1 MECTQA
7 EAFEQYIRDLRVV
20 RSISRPSFPEGKAP
34 AAVLEEI
41 QTNALRCNALMR
53 QNEALL
59 AQFVYDRDPASL
71 TETDIQGL
79 SAFAGRLFN
88 YANSEDMGVAFKVHQ
103 LLLAAARSRE
113 DVPMIVRELYYT
125 GITLHYMNVRD
136 EGTGIN
142 LLGDAIQ
149 VYFTEAAEYMSRYEQ
164 LDRNTRQ
171 YLIRCVG
178 NTRLGMSCGTH
189 EESRRYLERFRR
201 AMEVIQSAH
210 YHALDP
216 EFPWESYI
224 YSMHMDRMTL
234 LTHLRQEEDPEVAR
248 QVLESA
254 EYIWTHKKKHKGP
267 DARLQNWRVPYFYA
281 AARYHAGVGSL
292 EDVVKIL
299 LESAGSVAQDD
310 YSAEAINR
318 KLVLAAYL
326 SVYAERL
333 DDAGAQRYRAAVEQ
347 VRRSAYQHLEQMPA
361 SQYPRVV
368 SSAAWE
374 LSKISSS
381 SDETANRRM
390 LGSIL
395 AGHKPTYVHSLMVA
409 ELTRALLRRQ
419 IETRPETL
427 VGLLGCRSAAEV
439 QARREELCQTAYECG
454 LYHDLGKC
462 AVLMYI
468 DNNARR
474 LLDEEFFCIQ
484 SHPRTGAA
492 ILNRMGCGRTLA
504 PAALYHHCYYNGKG
518 GYPNDVPSCPPEIKG
533 IVDALSVA
541 DSLDAATDNIGRCYN
556 LAKPFRTLL
565 EELRAQSGTR
575 YAPNVVALFEDERFC
590 QQLAE
595 NTDAERKRVY
605 LQVYHAG
612 SEEKETTLS
621 IIASQCHLPK
631 KGAGI
636 RQRDKE
642 GHSFC
647 LSQDEAFPVHPAGAV
662 QPGYLATSNSS
673 SARRTCSAVGGT
685 ASGRG

>member
-34 AAVLEEI
+34 AAVLEKI
-41 QTNALRCNALMR
+41 QTNALRCNTLMR

-88 YANSEDMGVAFKVHQ
+88 YANSEDIGVAFKVHQ

-149 VYFTEAAEYMSRYEQ
+149 VYFTEAAEYMSQYEQ

-178 NTRLGMSCGTH
+178 NTRLGMSRGTH
-189 EESRRYLERFRR
+189 AESCRYLERFRR
-201 AMEVIQSAH
+201 AMDIIQSAH

-254 EYIWTHKKKHKGP
+254 
-267 DARLQNWRVPYFYA
+267 
-281 AARYHAGVGSL
+281 
-292 EDVVKIL
+292 
-299 LESAGSVAQDD
+299 GSVAQDD
-310 YSAEAINR
+310 YSAEAISR

-333 DDAGAQRYRAAVEQ
+333 DEAGAQRYRATVEQ
-347 VRRSAYQHLEQMPA
+347 VRRSADQYLEQMPA

-368 SSAAWE
+368 NSAAWE
-374 LSKISSS
+374 LSKISTS

-409 ELTRALLRRQ
+409 ELTRALLHRQ

-484 SHPRTGAA
+484 SHPRTGAD

-504 PAALYHHCYYNGKG
+504 LAALYHHCYYNGKG

-575 YAPNVVALFEDERFC
+575 YALNVVALFEDERFC

-612 SEEKETTLS
+612 SEEK
-621 IIASQCHLPK
+621 
-631 KGAGI
+631 
-636 RQRDKE
+636 
-642 GHSFC
+642 
-647 LSQDEAFPVHPAGAV
+647 
-662 QPGYLATSNSS
+662 
-673 SARRTCSAVGGT
+673 
-685 ASGRG
+685 

>member
-34 AAVLEEI
+34 AAVLDEI

-71 TETDIQGL
+71 TEEDIQGL

-178 NTRLGMSCGTH
+178 NTRLGMSRGTH
-189 EESRRYLERFRR
+189 AESCRYLERFRR

-234 LTHLRQEEDPEVAR
+234 LTYLRQEEDPEVAR
-248 QVLESA
+248 QV
-254 EYIWTHKKKHKGP
+254 
-267 DARLQNWRVPYFYA
+267 
-281 AARYHAGVGSL
+281 
-292 EDVVKIL
+292 

-333 DDAGAQRYRAAVEQ
+333 DEAGAQRYRATVEQ
-347 VRRSAYQHLEQMPA
+347 VRRSADQYLEQMPA

-368 SSAAWE
+368 NSAAWE
-374 LSKISSS
+374 LSKISTS

-409 ELTRALLRRQ
+409 ELTRALLHRQ

-484 SHPRTGAA
+484 SHPRTGAD

-504 PAALYHHCYYNGKG
+504 LAALYHHCYYNGKG

-595 NTDAERKRVY
+595 NTDAKRKRVY

-612 SEEKETTLS
+612 SEEK
-621 IIASQCHLPK
+621 
-631 KGAGI
+631 
-636 RQRDKE
+636 
-642 GHSFC
+642 
-647 LSQDEAFPVHPAGAV
+647 
-662 QPGYLATSNSS
+662 
-673 SARRTCSAVGGT
+673 
-685 ASGRG
+685 

>member
-71 TETDIQGL
+71 TEEDIQGL

-88 YANSEDMGVAFKVHQ
+88 YANSEDIGVAFKVHQ
-103 LLLAAARSRE
+103 LLLAAARSRK

-149 VYFTEAAEYMSRYEQ
+149 VYFTEAAEYMSQYEQ

-178 NTRLGMSCGTH
+178 NTRLGMSRGTH
-189 EESRRYLERFRR
+189 AESCRYLERFRC

-254 EYIWTHKKKHKGP
+254 
-267 DARLQNWRVPYFYA
+267 
-281 AARYHAGVGSL
+281 
-292 EDVVKIL
+292 
-299 LESAGSVAQDD
+299 GSVAQDD

-333 DDAGAQRYRAAVEQ
+333 DEAGAQRYRATVEQ
-347 VRRSAYQHLEQMPA
+347 VRRSADQYLEQMPA

-368 SSAAWE
+368 NSAAWE
-374 LSKISSS
+374 LSKISTS

-484 SHPRTGAA
+484 SHPRTGAD

-504 PAALYHHCYYNGKG
+504 LAALYHHCYYNGKG

-612 SEEKETTLS
+612 SEEK
-621 IIASQCHLPK
+621 
-631 KGAGI
+631 
-636 RQRDKE
+636 
-642 GHSFC
+642 
-647 LSQDEAFPVHPAGAV
+647 
-662 QPGYLATSNSS
+662 
-673 SARRTCSAVGGT
+673 
-685 ASGRG
+685 

>member
-7 EAFEQYIRDLRVV
+7 EAFEQYIRDLRAV

-34 AAVLEEI
+34 AAVLDEI

-71 TETDIQGL
+71 TEEDIQGL

-149 VYFTEAAEYMSRYEQ
+149 VYFMEAAEYMSRYEQ

-178 NTRLGMSCGTH
+178 NTRLGMSRGTH
-189 EESRRYLERFRR
+189 AESCRYLERFRR
-201 AMEVIQSAH
+201 AMDIIQSAH

-254 EYIWTHKKKHKGP
+254 
-267 DARLQNWRVPYFYA
+267 
-281 AARYHAGVGSL
+281 
-292 EDVVKIL
+292 
-299 LESAGSVAQDD
+299 GSVAQDD

-333 DDAGAQRYRAAVEQ
+333 DEAGAQRYRATVEQ
-347 VRRSAYQHLEQMPA
+347 VRRSADQYLEQMPA

-368 SSAAWE
+368 NSAAWE
-374 LSKISSS
+374 LSKINTS

-409 ELTRALLRRQ
+409 ELTRALLQRQ

-484 SHPRTGAA
+484 SHPRTGAD

-504 PAALYHHCYYNGKG
+504 LAALYHHCYYNGKG

-612 SEEKETTLS
+612 SEEK
-621 IIASQCHLPK
+621 
-631 KGAGI
+631 
-636 RQRDKE
+636 
-642 GHSFC
+642 
-647 LSQDEAFPVHPAGAV
+647 
-662 QPGYLATSNSS
+662 
-673 SARRTCSAVGGT
+673 
-685 ASGRG
+685 

>member
-7 EAFEQYIRDLRVV
+7 EAFEQYIRNLRVV

-59 AQFVYDRDPASL
+59 AQFVYDCDPASL
-71 TETDIQGL
+71 TEEDIQGL

-125 GITLHYMNVRD
+125 GIALHYMNVRD

-178 NTRLGMSCGTH
+178 NTRLGMSRGTH
-189 EESRRYLERFRR
+189 AESCRYLERFSR

-254 EYIWTHKKKHKGP
+254 EYIWTHQKKYDGQE
-267 DARLQNWRVPYFYA
+267 ARLQNWRVPYFYA

-333 DDAGAQRYRAAVEQ
+333 DEAGAQRYRATVEQ
-347 VRRSAYQHLEQMPA
+347 VRRSADQYLEQMPA

-368 SSAAWE
+368 NSAAWE
-374 LSKISSS
+374 LSKISTS

-409 ELTRALLRRQ
+409 ELTRALLHRQ

-427 VGLLGCRSAAEV
+427 VG
-439 QARREELCQTAYECG
+439 
-454 LYHDLGKC
+454 
-462 AVLMYI
+462 
-468 DNNARR
+468 

-484 SHPRTGAA
+484 SHPRTGAD

-504 PAALYHHCYYNGKG
+504 LAALYHHCYYNGKG

-612 SEEKETTLS
+612 SEEK
-621 IIASQCHLPK
+621 
-631 KGAGI
+631 
-636 RQRDKE
+636 
-642 GHSFC
+642 
-647 LSQDEAFPVHPAGAV
+647 
-662 QPGYLATSNSS
+662 
-673 SARRTCSAVGGT
+673 
-685 ASGRG
+685 

>member
-1 MECTQA
+1 MERTQA

-41 QTNALRCNALMR
+41 QSNALRCNTLMR

-71 TETDIQGL
+71 TEEDIQGL

-149 VYFTEAAEYMSRYEQ
+149 VYFTEAAEYMSQYEQ

-178 NTRLGMSCGTH
+178 NTRLGMSRGTH
-189 EESRRYLERFRR
+189 AESCRYLERFRR
-201 AMEVIQSAH
+201 AMDIIQSAH

-254 EYIWTHKKKHKGP
+254 
-267 DARLQNWRVPYFYA
+267 
-281 AARYHAGVGSL
+281 
-292 EDVVKIL
+292 
-299 LESAGSVAQDD
+299 GSVAQDD

-333 DDAGAQRYRAAVEQ
+333 DEAGAQRYRATVEQ
-347 VRRSAYQHLEQMPA
+347 VRRSAYQYLEQMPA

-368 SSAAWE
+368 NSAAWE
-374 LSKISSS
+374 LSKINTS

-409 ELTRALLRRQ
+409 ELTRALLHRQ

-439 QARREELCQTAYECG
+439 QTRREELCQTAYECG

-504 PAALYHHCYYNGKG
+504 LAALYHHCYYNGKG

-612 SEEKETTLS
+612 SEEK
-621 IIASQCHLPK
+621 
-631 KGAGI
+631 
-636 RQRDKE
+636 
-642 GHSFC
+642 
-647 LSQDEAFPVHPAGAV
+647 
-662 QPGYLATSNSS
+662 
-673 SARRTCSAVGGT
+673 
-685 ASGRG
+685 

>member
-20 RSISRPSFPEGKAP
+20 RSISRPSFLEGRAP

-41 QTNALRCNALMR
+41 QTNALRCNTLMR

-71 TETDIQGL
+71 TEEDIQGL

-149 VYFTEAAEYMSRYEQ
+149 VYFTEAAEYMSQYEQ

-178 NTRLGMSCGTH
+178 NTRLGMSRGTH
-189 EESRRYLERFRR
+189 AESCRYLERFRR
-201 AMEVIQSAH
+201 AMDIIQSAH

-254 EYIWTHKKKHKGP
+254 
-267 DARLQNWRVPYFYA
+267 
-281 AARYHAGVGSL
+281 
-292 EDVVKIL
+292 
-299 LESAGSVAQDD
+299 GSVAQDD

-333 DDAGAQRYRAAVEQ
+333 DEAGAQRYRATVEQ
-347 VRRSAYQHLEQMPA
+347 VRHSADQYLEQMPA

-368 SSAAWE
+368 NSAAWE
-374 LSKISSS
+374 LSKISTSS
-381 SDETANRRM
+381 
-390 LGSIL
+390 G
-395 AGHKPTYVHSLMVA
+395 G
-409 ELTRALLRRQ
+409 RAD
-419 IETRPETL
+419 P
-427 VGLLGCRSAAEV
+427 C
-439 QARREELCQTAYECG
+439 
-454 LYHDLGKC
+454 
-462 AVLMYI
+462 
-468 DNNARR
+468 
-474 LLDEEFFCIQ
+474 
-484 SHPRTGAA
+484 
-492 ILNRMGCGRTLA
+492 
-504 PAALYHHCYYNGKG
+504 PAA
-518 GYPNDVPSCPPEIKG
+518 S
-533 IVDALSVA
+533 A
-541 DSLDAATDNIGRCYN
+541 D
-556 LAKPFRTLL
+556 
-565 EELRAQSGTR
+565 
-575 YAPNVVALFEDERFC
+575 
-590 QQLAE
+590 
-595 NTDAERKRVY
+595 
-605 LQVYHAG
+605 
-612 SEEKETTLS
+612 
-621 IIASQCHLPK
+621 
-631 KGAGI
+631 
-636 RQRDKE
+636 RDK
-642 GHSFC
+642 
-647 LSQDEAFPVHPAGAV
+647 
-662 QPGYLATSNSS
+662 
-673 SARRTCSAVGGT
+673 ARNTGGT
-685 ASGRG
+685 AGLQERGRGAGPAGRALPDGL

>member
-20 RSISRPSFPEGKAP
+20 RSISRPSFLEGRAP

-41 QTNALRCNALMR
+41 QTNALRCNTLMR

-71 TETDIQGL
+71 TEEDIQGL

-88 YANSEDMGVAFKVHQ
+88 YANSEDIGVAFKVHQ

-149 VYFTEAAEYMSRYEQ
+149 VYFTEAAEYMSQYEQ

-178 NTRLGMSCGTH
+178 NTRLGMSRGTH
-189 EESRRYLERFRR
+189 AESCRYLERFRR
-201 AMEVIQSAH
+201 AMDIIQSAH

-254 EYIWTHKKKHKGP
+254 
-267 DARLQNWRVPYFYA
+267 
-281 AARYHAGVGSL
+281 
-292 EDVVKIL
+292 
-299 LESAGSVAQDD
+299 GSVAQDD
-310 YSAEAINR
+310 YSAEAISR

-333 DDAGAQRYRAAVEQ
+333 DEAGAQRYRATVEQ
-347 VRRSAYQHLEQMPA
+347 VRRSAYQYLEQMPA

-368 SSAAWE
+368 NSAAWE
-374 LSKISSS
+374 LSKINTS

-409 ELTRALLRRQ
+409 ELTRALLHRQ

-439 QARREELCQTAYECG
+439 QTRREELCQTAYECG

-518 GYPNDVPSCPPEIKG
+518 GYPNDVPSCPEEIKG

-612 SEEKETTLS
+612 SEEK
-621 IIASQCHLPK
+621 
-631 KGAGI
+631 
-636 RQRDKE
+636 
-642 GHSFC
+642 
-647 LSQDEAFPVHPAGAV
+647 
-662 QPGYLATSNSS
+662 
-673 SARRTCSAVGGT
+673 
-685 ASGRG
+685 

>member
-34 AAVLEEI
+34 AAVLEKI
-41 QTNALRCNALMR
+41 QTNALRCNTLMR

-88 YANSEDMGVAFKVHQ
+88 YANSEDIGVAFKVHQ
-103 LLLAAARSRE
+103 LLLAAARSRK

-136 EGTGIN
+136 EATGIN

-178 NTRLGMSCGTH
+178 NTRLGMSRGTH
-189 EESRRYLERFRR
+189 AESCRYLERFRL
-201 AMEVIQSAH
+201 AMDIIQSAH

-254 EYIWTHKKKHKGP
+254 
-267 DARLQNWRVPYFYA
+267 
-281 AARYHAGVGSL
+281 
-292 EDVVKIL
+292 
-299 LESAGSVAQDD
+299 GSVAQDD

-333 DDAGAQRYRAAVEQ
+333 DEAGAQRYRATVEQ
-347 VRRSAYQHLEQMPA
+347 VRRSAYQYLEQMPA

-368 SSAAWE
+368 NSAAWE
-374 LSKISSS
+374 LSKISTS

-409 ELTRALLRRQ
+409 ELTRALLQRQ

-484 SHPRTGAA
+484 SHPRTGAD

-504 PAALYHHCYYNGKG
+504 LAALYHHCYYNGKG

-565 EELRAQSGTR
+565 GELRAQSGTR

-612 SEEKETTLS
+612 REEK
-621 IIASQCHLPK
+621 
-631 KGAGI
+631 
-636 RQRDKE
+636 
-642 GHSFC
+642 
-647 LSQDEAFPVHPAGAV
+647 
-662 QPGYLATSNSS
+662 
-673 SARRTCSAVGGT
+673 
-685 ASGRG
+685 

>member
-34 AAVLEEI
+34 AAVLEKI
-41 QTNALRCNALMR
+41 QTNALRCNTLMR

-88 YANSEDMGVAFKVHQ
+88 YANSEDIGVAFKVHQ

-178 NTRLGMSCGTH
+178 NTRLGMSRGTH
-189 EESRRYLERFRR
+189 AESCRYLERFRR
-201 AMEVIQSAH
+201 AMDIIQSAH

-254 EYIWTHKKKHKGP
+254 
-267 DARLQNWRVPYFYA
+267 
-281 AARYHAGVGSL
+281 
-292 EDVVKIL
+292 
-299 LESAGSVAQDD
+299 GSVAQDD

-333 DDAGAQRYRAAVEQ
+333 DEAGAQRYRATVEQ
-347 VRRSAYQHLEQMPA
+347 VCRSADQYLEQMPA

-368 SSAAWE
+368 NSAAWE
-374 LSKISSS
+374 LSKISTS

-409 ELTRALLRRQ
+409 ELTRALLQRQ
-419 IETRPETL
+419 IETKPETL

-484 SHPRTGAA
+484 SHPRTGAD

-504 PAALYHHCYYNGKG
+504 LAALYHHCYYNGKG
-518 GYPNDVPSCPPEIKG
+518 GYPNDVPSCPPEIKE

-565 EELRAQSGTR
+565 KELRAQSGTR

-612 SEEKETTLS
+612 SEEK
-621 IIASQCHLPK
+621 
-631 KGAGI
+631 
-636 RQRDKE
+636 
-642 GHSFC
+642 
-647 LSQDEAFPVHPAGAV
+647 
-662 QPGYLATSNSS
+662 
-673 SARRTCSAVGGT
+673 
-685 ASGRG
+685 

>member
-1 MECTQA
+1 MERTQA

-41 QTNALRCNALMR
+41 QTNALRCNTLMR

-71 TETDIQGL
+71 TEEDIQGL

-178 NTRLGMSCGTH
+178 NTRLGMSRGTH
-189 EESRRYLERFRR
+189 AESCRYLERFRR
-201 AMEVIQSAH
+201 AMDIIQSAH

-254 EYIWTHKKKHKGP
+254 
-267 DARLQNWRVPYFYA
+267 
-281 AARYHAGVGSL
+281 
-292 EDVVKIL
+292 
-299 LESAGSVAQDD
+299 GSVAQDD

-333 DDAGAQRYRAAVEQ
+333 DEAGAQRYRATVEQ
-347 VRRSAYQHLEQMPA
+347 VRRSADQYLEQMPA

-368 SSAAWE
+368 NSAAWE
-374 LSKISSS
+374 LSKINTS

-409 ELTRALLRRQ
+409 ELTRALLQRQ

-484 SHPRTGAA
+484 SHPRTGAD

-504 PAALYHHCYYNGKG
+504 LAALYHHCYYNGKG

-612 SEEKETTLS
+612 SEEK
-621 IIASQCHLPK
+621 
-631 KGAGI
+631 
-636 RQRDKE
+636 
-642 GHSFC
+642 
-647 LSQDEAFPVHPAGAV
+647 
-662 QPGYLATSNSS
+662 
-673 SARRTCSAVGGT
+673 
-685 ASGRG
+685 

>member
-7 EAFEQYIRDLRVV
+7 EAFEQYIRNLRVV
-20 RSISRPSFPEGKAP
+20 RSISQPSFLEGKAP
-34 AAVLEEI
+34 SAVLEEI
-41 QTNALRCNALMR
+41 QTNALRCNALLR
-53 QNEALL
+53 RNEALL
-59 AQFVYDRDPASL
+59 AQFVYDRDPAAL
-71 TETDIQGL
+71 TEADIQGL
-79 SAFAGRLFN
+79 SVFAGRLFD

-113 DVPMIVRELYYT
+113 DVPMIVRELYHT
-125 GITLHYMNVRD
+125 GIILHYMNIRD
-136 EGTGIN
+136 EGTSTSR
-142 LLGDAIQ
+142 LGEA
-149 VYFTEAAEYMSRYEQ
+149 VHAYFREAAGYMSRYEQ
-164 LDRNTRQ
+164 LDKNTRQ

-178 NTRLGMSCGTH
+178 NTRLGMSRGTH
-189 EESRRYLERFRR
+189 EESCRYLERFRR
-201 AMEVIQSAH
+201 AMDIIQSAH

-234 LTHLRQEEDPEVAR
+234 LTHLRREEDPEVAQ

-254 EYIWTHKKKHKGP
+254 EYIWEHKKKHKGP

-292 EDVVKIL
+292 EDVVRLL
-299 LESAGSVAQDD
+299 LELAESVAQDD

-318 KLVLAAYL
+318 KLVLTAYL
-326 SVYAERL
+326 SGYAERL
-333 DDAGAQRYRAAVEQ
+333 DAAVAQRYSAALERVY
-347 VRRSAYQHLEQMPA
+347 RSEYQYLEQMPV
-361 SQYPRVV
+361 SQYPRMVNP
-368 SSAAWE
+368 AAWG
-374 LSKISSS
+374 LSKISIST
-381 SDETANRRM
+381 DETMNRRM

-409 ELTRALLRRQ
+409 ELTRALLQRQ

-439 QARREELCQTAYECG
+439 QTRREELCQTAYECG

-462 AVLMYI
+462 AVLLYI

-484 SHPRTGAA
+484 SHPRIGAA

-504 PAALYHHCYYNGKG
+504 LAALYHHCYYNGKG
-518 GYPNDVPSCPPEIKG
+518 GYPNDASPCPAEIKG

-541 DSLDAATDNIGRCYN
+541 DSLDAATDDIGRCYN

-612 SEEKETTLS
+612 REEK
-621 IIASQCHLPK
+621 
-631 KGAGI
+631 
-636 RQRDKE
+636 
-642 GHSFC
+642 
-647 LSQDEAFPVHPAGAV
+647 
-662 QPGYLATSNSS
+662 
-673 SARRTCSAVGGT
+673 
-685 ASGRG
+685 

>member
-34 AAVLEEI
+34 AAVLGEI

-71 TETDIQGL
+71 TEEDIQGL

-88 YANSEDMGVAFKVHQ
+88 YANSEDIGVAFKVHQ

-178 NTRLGMSCGTH
+178 NTRLGMSRGTH
-189 EESRRYLERFRR
+189 AESCRYLERFRR
-201 AMEVIQSAH
+201 AMDIIQSAH

-234 LTHLRQEEDPEVAR
+234 LTHLRQEEDPEVAQ
-248 QVLESA
+248 QV
-254 EYIWTHKKKHKGP
+254 
-267 DARLQNWRVPYFYA
+267 
-281 AARYHAGVGSL
+281 
-292 EDVVKIL
+292 

-333 DDAGAQRYRAAVEQ
+333 DEAGAQRYRATVEQ
-347 VRRSAYQHLEQMPA
+347 VRRSADQYLEQMPA

-368 SSAAWE
+368 NSAAWE
-374 LSKISSS
+374 LSKINTS

-395 AGHKPTYVHSLMVA
+395 AGHKPTYVHSLIVA

-484 SHPRTGAA
+484 SHPRTGAD

-504 PAALYHHCYYNGKG
+504 LAALYHHCYYNGKG

-612 SEEKETTLS
+612 SEEK
-621 IIASQCHLPK
+621 
-631 KGAGI
+631 
-636 RQRDKE
+636 
-642 GHSFC
+642 
-647 LSQDEAFPVHPAGAV
+647 
-662 QPGYLATSNSS
+662 
-673 SARRTCSAVGGT
+673 
-685 ASGRG
+685 

>member
-7 EAFEQYIRDLRVV
+7 EAFEQYIRNLRVV

-34 AAVLEEI
+34 AAVLDEI
-41 QTNALRCNALMR
+41 QTNALRCNALLR

-59 AQFVYDRDPASL
+59 AQFVYDRDPAAL
-71 TETDIQGL
+71 TDGDIREL
-79 SAFAGRLFN
+79 SAFAGGLFN

-149 VYFTEAAEYMSRYEQ
+149 VYFTEAAESMSRYEQ

-178 NTRLGMSCGTH
+178 NTRLGMSRGTH

-201 AMEVIQSAH
+201 AMDIIQSAH

-254 EYIWTHKKKHKGP
+254 
-267 DARLQNWRVPYFYA
+267 
-281 AARYHAGVGSL
+281 
-292 EDVVKIL
+292 
-299 LESAGSVAQDD
+299 GSVAQDD

-318 KLVLAAYL
+318 KLVLVAYL

-333 DDAGAQRYRAAVEQ
+333 DEAGAQKYRATVEQ
-347 VRRSAYQHLEQMPA
+347 VRRSAYQYLEQMPA

-409 ELTRALLRRQ
+409 ELTRALLHRQ

-439 QARREELCQTAYECG
+439 QARREEFCQTAYECG

-556 LAKPFRTLL
+556 LAKPFHALL

-612 SEEKETTLS
+612 SEEK
-621 IIASQCHLPK
+621 
-631 KGAGI
+631 
-636 RQRDKE
+636 
-642 GHSFC
+642 
-647 LSQDEAFPVHPAGAV
+647 
-662 QPGYLATSNSS
+662 
-673 SARRTCSAVGGT
+673 
-685 ASGRG
+685 

>member
-41 QTNALRCNALMR
+41 QTNALRCNTLMR

-88 YANSEDMGVAFKVHQ
+88 YANSEDIGVAFKVHQ
-103 LLLAAARSRE
+103 LLLAAARSRK

-136 EGTGIN
+136 EATGIN

-178 NTRLGMSCGTH
+178 NTRLGMSRGTH
-189 EESRRYLERFRR
+189 AESCRYLERFRL
-201 AMEVIQSAH
+201 AMDIIQSAH

-254 EYIWTHKKKHKGP
+254 
-267 DARLQNWRVPYFYA
+267 
-281 AARYHAGVGSL
+281 
-292 EDVVKIL
+292 
-299 LESAGSVAQDD
+299 GSVAQDD

-333 DDAGAQRYRAAVEQ
+333 DEAGAQRYRATVEQ
-347 VRRSAYQHLEQMPA
+347 VRRSADQYLEQMPA

-368 SSAAWE
+368 NSAAWE
-374 LSKISSS
+374 LSKISTS

-409 ELTRALLRRQ
+409 ELTRALLHRQ

-474 LLDEEFFCIQ
+474 LLDEELFCIQ
-484 SHPRTGAA
+484 SHPRTGAD

-504 PAALYHHCYYNGKG
+504 LAALYHHCYYNGKG

-565 EELRAQSGTR
+565 EELRAQSDTR

-612 SEEKETTLS
+612 SEEK
-621 IIASQCHLPK
+621 
-631 KGAGI
+631 
-636 RQRDKE
+636 
-642 GHSFC
+642 
-647 LSQDEAFPVHPAGAV
+647 
-662 QPGYLATSNSS
+662 
-673 SARRTCSAVGGT
+673 
-685 ASGRG
+685 

>member
-41 QTNALRCNALMR
+41 QTNALRCNTLMR

-59 AQFVYDRDPASL
+59 AQFVYDRDPAAL
-71 TETDIQGL
+71 TEEDIQGL

-113 DVPMIVRELYYT
+113 DVSMIVRELYYT

-171 YLIRCVG
+171 YLIRCAG
-178 NTRLGMSCGTH
+178 NTRLGMSRGTH
-189 EESRRYLERFRR
+189 AESCRYLERFRR

-254 EYIWTHKKKHKGP
+254 
-267 DARLQNWRVPYFYA
+267 
-281 AARYHAGVGSL
+281 
-292 EDVVKIL
+292 
-299 LESAGSVAQDD
+299 GSVAQDD

-333 DDAGAQRYRAAVEQ
+333 DEAGAQRYRATVEQ
-347 VRRSAYQHLEQMPA
+347 VRRSADQYLERMPA

-368 SSAAWE
+368 NSAAWE
-374 LSKISSS
+374 LSKISTS

-409 ELTRALLRRQ
+409 ELTRALLHRQ

-484 SHPRTGAA
+484 SHPRTGAD

-504 PAALYHHCYYNGKG
+504 LAALYHHCYYNGKG

-612 SEEKETTLS
+612 REEK
-621 IIASQCHLPK
+621 
-631 KGAGI
+631 
-636 RQRDKE
+636 
-642 GHSFC
+642 
-647 LSQDEAFPVHPAGAV
+647 
-662 QPGYLATSNSS
+662 
-673 SARRTCSAVGGT
+673 
-685 ASGRG
+685 

>member
-20 RSISRPSFPEGKAP
+20 RSISRPSFPEGRAP

-41 QTNALRCNALMR
+41 QTNALRCNTLMR

-71 TETDIQGL
+71 TEEDIQGL

-88 YANSEDMGVAFKVHQ
+88 YANSEDIGVAFKVHQ

-178 NTRLGMSCGTH
+178 NTRLGMSRGTH
-189 EESRRYLERFRR
+189 AESCRYLERFRR

-254 EYIWTHKKKHKGP
+254 
-267 DARLQNWRVPYFYA
+267 
-281 AARYHAGVGSL
+281 
-292 EDVVKIL
+292 
-299 LESAGSVAQDD
+299 GSVAQDD

-333 DDAGAQRYRAAVEQ
+333 DEAGAQRYRATVEQ
-347 VRRSAYQHLEQMPA
+347 VRRSADQYLEQMPA

-368 SSAAWE
+368 NSAAWE
-374 LSKISSS
+374 LSKINTS

-409 ELTRALLRRQ
+409 ELTRALLQRQ

-484 SHPRTGAA
+484 SHPRTGAD

-504 PAALYHHCYYNGKG
+504 LAALYHHCYYNGKG

-612 SEEKETTLS
+612 GEEK
-621 IIASQCHLPK
+621 
-631 KGAGI
+631 
-636 RQRDKE
+636 
-642 GHSFC
+642 
-647 LSQDEAFPVHPAGAV
+647 
-662 QPGYLATSNSS
+662 
-673 SARRTCSAVGGT
+673 
-685 ASGRG
+685 

>member
-1 MECTQA
+1 MERTQA

-41 QTNALRCNALMR
+41 QSNALRCNTLMR

-71 TETDIQGL
+71 TEEDIQGL

-149 VYFTEAAEYMSRYEQ
+149 VYFTEAAESMSRYEQ

-178 NTRLGMSCGTH
+178 NTRLGMSRGTH
-189 EESRRYLERFRR
+189 AESCRYLERFRR
-201 AMEVIQSAH
+201 AMDIIQSAH

-254 EYIWTHKKKHKGP
+254 
-267 DARLQNWRVPYFYA
+267 
-281 AARYHAGVGSL
+281 
-292 EDVVKIL
+292 
-299 LESAGSVAQDD
+299 GSVAQDD

-333 DDAGAQRYRAAVEQ
+333 DEAGAQRYRATVEQ
-347 VRRSAYQHLEQMPA
+347 VRRSAYQYLEQMPA

-368 SSAAWE
+368 NSAAWE
-374 LSKISSS
+374 LSKINTS

-409 ELTRALLRRQ
+409 ELTRALLHRQ

-439 QARREELCQTAYECG
+439 QTRREELCQTAYECG

-504 PAALYHHCYYNGKG
+504 LAALYHHCYYNGKG
-518 GYPNDVPSCPPEIKG
+518 GYPNDVPSCPEEIKG

-612 SEEKETTLS
+612 SEEK
-621 IIASQCHLPK
+621 
-631 KGAGI
+631 
-636 RQRDKE
+636 
-642 GHSFC
+642 
-647 LSQDEAFPVHPAGAV
+647 
-662 QPGYLATSNSS
+662 
-673 SARRTCSAVGGT
+673 
-685 ASGRG
+685 

>member
-41 QTNALRCNALMR
+41 QTNALRCNTLMR

-71 TETDIQGL
+71 TEEDIQGL

-113 DVPMIVRELYYT
+113 EVPMIVRELYYT

-178 NTRLGMSCGTH
+178 NTRLGMSRGTH
-189 EESRRYLERFRR
+189 AESCRYLERFRR
-201 AMEVIQSAH
+201 AMDIIQSAH

-254 EYIWTHKKKHKGP
+254 
-267 DARLQNWRVPYFYA
+267 
-281 AARYHAGVGSL
+281 
-292 EDVVKIL
+292 
-299 LESAGSVAQDD
+299 GSVAQDD

-333 DDAGAQRYRAAVEQ
+333 DEAGAQRYRATVEQ
-347 VRRSAYQHLEQMPA
+347 VRRSADQYLEQMPA

-368 SSAAWE
+368 NSAAWE
-374 LSKISSS
+374 LSKINTS

-409 ELTRALLRRQ
+409 ELTRALLHRQ

-484 SHPRTGAA
+484 SHPRTGAD

-504 PAALYHHCYYNGKG
+504 LAALYHHCYYNGKG

-612 SEEKETTLS
+612 SEEK
-621 IIASQCHLPK
+621 
-631 KGAGI
+631 
-636 RQRDKE
+636 
-642 GHSFC
+642 
-647 LSQDEAFPVHPAGAV
+647 
-662 QPGYLATSNSS
+662 
-673 SARRTCSAVGGT
+673 
-685 ASGRG
+685 

>member
-41 QTNALRCNALMR
+41 QTNALRCNTLMR

-59 AQFVYDRDPASL
+59 AQFVYDRDPAAL
-71 TETDIQGL
+71 TDGDIQGL

-178 NTRLGMSCGTH
+178 NTRLGMSRGTH
-189 EESRRYLERFRR
+189 AESCRYLERFRR
-201 AMEVIQSAH
+201 AMDIIQSAH

-254 EYIWTHKKKHKGP
+254 
-267 DARLQNWRVPYFYA
+267 
-281 AARYHAGVGSL
+281 
-292 EDVVKIL
+292 
-299 LESAGSVAQDD
+299 GSVAQDD

-333 DDAGAQRYRAAVEQ
+333 DEAGAQRYRATVEQ
-347 VRRSAYQHLEQMPA
+347 VRRSADQYLEQMPA

-368 SSAAWE
+368 NSAAWE
-374 LSKISSS
+374 LSKINTS

-409 ELTRALLRRQ
+409 ELTRALLHRQ

-484 SHPRTGAA
+484 SHPRTGAD

-504 PAALYHHCYYNGKG
+504 LAALYHHCYYNGKG
-518 GYPNDVPSCPPEIKG
+518 GYPNDAPSCPPEIKG

-612 SEEKETTLS
+612 REEK
-621 IIASQCHLPK
+621 
-631 KGAGI
+631 
-636 RQRDKE
+636 
-642 GHSFC
+642 
-647 LSQDEAFPVHPAGAV
+647 
-662 QPGYLATSNSS
+662 
-673 SARRTCSAVGGT
+673 
-685 ASGRG
+685 

>member
-41 QTNALRCNALMR
+41 QSNALRCNTLMR

-71 TETDIQGL
+71 TEEDIQGL

-164 LDRNTRQ
+164 LDKNTRQ

-178 NTRLGMSCGTH
+178 NTRLGMSRGTH
-189 EESRRYLERFRR
+189 AESCRYLERFRR

-234 LTHLRQEEDPEVAR
+234 LPHLRQEEDPEVAR

-333 DDAGAQRYRAAVEQ
+333 DEAGAQRYRATVEQ
-347 VRRSAYQHLEQMPA
+347 VRRSADQYLEQMPA

-409 ELTRALLRRQ
+409 ELTRALLHRQ

-439 QARREELCQTAYECG
+439 QARREEFCQTAYECG

-556 LAKPFRTLL
+556 LAKPFRALL

-595 NTDAERKRVY
+595 NMDAERKRVY

-612 SEEKETTLS
+612 SEEK
-621 IIASQCHLPK
+621 
-631 KGAGI
+631 
-636 RQRDKE
+636 
-642 GHSFC
+642 
-647 LSQDEAFPVHPAGAV
+647 
-662 QPGYLATSNSS
+662 
-673 SARRTCSAVGGT
+673 
-685 ASGRG
+685 

>member
-41 QTNALRCNALMR
+41 QTNALRCNTLMR

-71 TETDIQGL
+71 TEEDIQGL

-88 YANSEDMGVAFKVHQ
+88 YANSEDIGVAFKVHQ

-178 NTRLGMSCGTH
+178 NTRLGMSRGTH
-189 EESRRYLERFRR
+189 AESCRYLERFHR

-254 EYIWTHKKKHKGP
+254 
-267 DARLQNWRVPYFYA
+267 
-281 AARYHAGVGSL
+281 
-292 EDVVKIL
+292 
-299 LESAGSVAQDD
+299 GSVAQDD

-333 DDAGAQRYRAAVEQ
+333 DEAGAQRYRATVEQ
-347 VRRSAYQHLEQMPA
+347 VRRSADQYLEQMPA

-368 SSAAWE
+368 NSAAWE
-374 LSKISSS
+374 LSKISTS

-409 ELTRALLRRQ
+409 ELTRALLHRQ

-484 SHPRTGAA
+484 SHPRTGAD

-504 PAALYHHCYYNGKG
+504 LAALYHHCYYNGKG

-612 SEEKETTLS
+612 REEK
-621 IIASQCHLPK
+621 
-631 KGAGI
+631 
-636 RQRDKE
+636 
-642 GHSFC
+642 
-647 LSQDEAFPVHPAGAV
+647 
-662 QPGYLATSNSS
+662 
-673 SARRTCSAVGGT
+673 
-685 ASGRG
+685 

>member
-34 AAVLEEI
+34 TAVLEEI
-41 QTNALRCNALMR
+41 QTNALRCNTLMR

-71 TETDIQGL
+71 TEEDIQGL

-88 YANSEDMGVAFKVHQ
+88 YANSEDIGVAFKVHQ
-103 LLLAAARSRE
+103 LLLAAARSRK

-178 NTRLGMSCGTH
+178 NTRLGMSRGTH
-189 EESRRYLERFRR
+189 AESCRYLERFRR
-201 AMEVIQSAH
+201 AMDIIQSAH

-254 EYIWTHKKKHKGP
+254 EYIWGHKKKYKGQ

-333 DDAGAQRYRAAVEQ
+333 DEAGAQRYRATVEQ
-347 VRRSAYQHLEQMPA
+347 VRRSADQYLEQMPA

-368 SSAAWE
+368 NSAAWE
-374 LSKISSS
+374 LSKINTS

-409 ELTRALLRRQ
+409 ELTRALLQRQ

-427 VGLLGCRSAAEV
+427 VS
-439 QARREELCQTAYECG
+439 
-454 LYHDLGKC
+454 
-462 AVLMYI
+462 
-468 DNNARR
+468 

-484 SHPRTGAA
+484 SHPRTGAD

-504 PAALYHHCYYNGKG
+504 LAALYHHCYYNGKG

-556 LAKPFRTLL
+556 LAKPFHTLL

-612 SEEKETTLS
+612 SEEK
-621 IIASQCHLPK
+621 
-631 KGAGI
+631 
-636 RQRDKE
+636 
-642 GHSFC
+642 
-647 LSQDEAFPVHPAGAV
+647 
-662 QPGYLATSNSS
+662 
-673 SARRTCSAVGGT
+673 
-685 ASGRG
+685 

>member
-71 TETDIQGL
+71 TEADIQGL

-149 VYFTEAAEYMSRYEQ
+149 VYFTEAAESMSRYEQ

-178 NTRLGMSCGTH
+178 NTRLGMSRGTH
-189 EESRRYLERFRR
+189 AESCRYLERFRR

-254 EYIWTHKKKHKGP
+254 
-267 DARLQNWRVPYFYA
+267 
-281 AARYHAGVGSL
+281 
-292 EDVVKIL
+292 
-299 LESAGSVAQDD
+299 GSVAQDD

-333 DDAGAQRYRAAVEQ
+333 DEAGAQRYRAAVEQ
-347 VRRSAYQHLEQMPA
+347 VRRSAYQYLEQMPA

-374 LSKISSS
+374 LSKISTS

-409 ELTRALLRRQ
+409 ELTRALLHRQ

-484 SHPRTGAA
+484 SHPRTGAD

-504 PAALYHHCYYNGKG
+504 LAALYHHCYYNGKG

-612 SEEKETTLS
+612 REEK
-621 IIASQCHLPK
+621 
-631 KGAGI
+631 
-636 RQRDKE
+636 
-642 GHSFC
+642 
-647 LSQDEAFPVHPAGAV
+647 
-662 QPGYLATSNSS
+662 
-673 SARRTCSAVGGT
+673 
-685 ASGRG
+685 

>member
-88 YANSEDMGVAFKVHQ
+88 YANSEDIGVAFKVHQ

-125 GITLHYMNVRD
+125 GITLHYMNIRD

-178 NTRLGMSCGTH
+178 NTRLGMSRGTH
-189 EESRRYLERFRR
+189 AESCRYLERFRR
-201 AMEVIQSAH
+201 AMDIIQSAH

-254 EYIWTHKKKHKGP
+254 
-267 DARLQNWRVPYFYA
+267 
-281 AARYHAGVGSL
+281 
-292 EDVVKIL
+292 
-299 LESAGSVAQDD
+299 GSVAQDD

-333 DDAGAQRYRAAVEQ
+333 DEAGAQRYRATVEQ
-347 VRRSAYQHLEQMPA
+347 VRRSADQYLEQMPA

-368 SSAAWE
+368 NSAAWE
-374 LSKISSS
+374 LSKINTS

-409 ELTRALLRRQ
+409 ELTRALLQRQ

-484 SHPRTGAA
+484 SHPRTGAD

-504 PAALYHHCYYNGKG
+504 LAALYHHCYYNGKG

-565 EELRAQSGTR
+565 GELRAQSGTR

-612 SEEKETTLS
+612 REEK
-621 IIASQCHLPK
+621 
-631 KGAGI
+631 
-636 RQRDKE
+636 
-642 GHSFC
+642 
-647 LSQDEAFPVHPAGAV
+647 
-662 QPGYLATSNSS
+662 
-673 SARRTCSAVGGT
+673 
-685 ASGRG
+685 

>member
-71 TETDIQGL
+71 TEEDIQGL

-88 YANSEDMGVAFKVHQ
+88 YANSEDIGVAFKVHQ
-103 LLLAAARSRE
+103 LLLAAARSRK
-113 DVPMIVRELYYT
+113 DMPMIVRELYYT

-178 NTRLGMSCGTH
+178 NTRLGMSRGTH
-189 EESRRYLERFRR
+189 AESCRYLERFRR
-201 AMEVIQSAH
+201 AMDIIQSAH

-254 EYIWTHKKKHKGP
+254 
-267 DARLQNWRVPYFYA
+267 
-281 AARYHAGVGSL
+281 
-292 EDVVKIL
+292 
-299 LESAGSVAQDD
+299 GSVAQDD

-333 DDAGAQRYRAAVEQ
+333 DEAGAQRYRATVEQ
-347 VRRSAYQHLEQMPA
+347 VRRSADQYLEQMPA

-368 SSAAWE
+368 NSAAWE
-374 LSKISSS
+374 LSKINTS

-409 ELTRALLRRQ
+409 ELTRALLQRQ

-484 SHPRTGAA
+484 SHPRTGAD

-504 PAALYHHCYYNGKG
+504 LAALYHHCYYNGKG

-612 SEEKETTLS
+612 REEK
-621 IIASQCHLPK
+621 
-631 KGAGI
+631 
-636 RQRDKE
+636 
-642 GHSFC
+642 
-647 LSQDEAFPVHPAGAV
+647 
-662 QPGYLATSNSS
+662 
-673 SARRTCSAVGGT
+673 
-685 ASGRG
+685 

>member
-1 MECTQA
+1 MERTQA

-20 RSISRPSFPEGKAP
+20 RSISRPSFLEGRAP
-34 AAVLEEI
+34 AAVLDEI
-41 QTNALRCNALMR
+41 QTNALRCNTLMR

-71 TETDIQGL
+71 TEEDIQGL

-88 YANSEDMGVAFKVHQ
+88 YANSEDIGVAFKVHQ

-149 VYFTEAAEYMSRYEQ
+149 VYFTEAAEYMSQYEQ

-178 NTRLGMSCGTH
+178 NTRLGMSRGTH
-189 EESRRYLERFRR
+189 AESCRYLERFRR

-254 EYIWTHKKKHKGP
+254 
-267 DARLQNWRVPYFYA
+267 
-281 AARYHAGVGSL
+281 
-292 EDVVKIL
+292 
-299 LESAGSVAQDD
+299 GSVAQDD

-333 DDAGAQRYRAAVEQ
+333 DEAGAQRYRATVEQ
-347 VRRSAYQHLEQMPA
+347 VRRSADQYLEQMPA

-368 SSAAWE
+368 NAAAWE
-374 LSKISSS
+374 LSKISTS

-409 ELTRALLRRQ
+409 ELTRALLQRQ

-484 SHPRTGAA
+484 SHPRTGAD

-504 PAALYHHCYYNGKG
+504 LAALYHHCYYNGKG

-565 EELRAQSGTR
+565 EELLAQSGTR

-612 SEEKETTLS
+612 SEEK
-621 IIASQCHLPK
+621 
-631 KGAGI
+631 
-636 RQRDKE
+636 
-642 GHSFC
+642 
-647 LSQDEAFPVHPAGAV
+647 
-662 QPGYLATSNSS
+662 
-673 SARRTCSAVGGT
+673 
-685 ASGRG
+685 

>member
-1 MECTQA
+1 MERTQA

-41 QTNALRCNALMR
+41 QTNALRCNTLMR

-71 TETDIQGL
+71 TEEDIQGL

-178 NTRLGMSCGTH
+178 NTRLGMSRGTH
-189 EESRRYLERFRR
+189 AESCRYLERFRR
-201 AMEVIQSAH
+201 AMDIIQSAH

-254 EYIWTHKKKHKGP
+254 
-267 DARLQNWRVPYFYA
+267 
-281 AARYHAGVGSL
+281 
-292 EDVVKIL
+292 
-299 LESAGSVAQDD
+299 GSVAQDD

-333 DDAGAQRYRAAVEQ
+333 DEAGAQRYRATVEQ
-347 VRRSAYQHLEQMPA
+347 VCRSADQYLEQMPA

-368 SSAAWE
+368 NSAAWE
-374 LSKISSS
+374 LSKISTS

-409 ELTRALLRRQ
+409 ELTRALLQRQ

-484 SHPRTGAA
+484 SHPRTGAD

-504 PAALYHHCYYNGKG
+504 LAALYHHCYYNGKG

-612 SEEKETTLS
+612 REEK
-621 IIASQCHLPK
+621 
-631 KGAGI
+631 
-636 RQRDKE
+636 
-642 GHSFC
+642 
-647 LSQDEAFPVHPAGAV
+647 
-662 QPGYLATSNSS
+662 
-673 SARRTCSAVGGT
+673 
-685 ASGRG
+685 

>member
-41 QTNALRCNALMR
+41 QTNALRCNTLMR

-71 TETDIQGL
+71 TEEDIQGL

-178 NTRLGMSCGTH
+178 NTRLGMSRGTH
-189 EESRRYLERFRR
+189 AESCRYLERFRR
-201 AMEVIQSAH
+201 AMDIIQSAH

-254 EYIWTHKKKHKGP
+254 
-267 DARLQNWRVPYFYA
+267 
-281 AARYHAGVGSL
+281 
-292 EDVVKIL
+292 
-299 LESAGSVAQDD
+299 GSVAQDD

-333 DDAGAQRYRAAVEQ
+333 DEAGAQRYRATVEQ
-347 VRRSAYQHLEQMPA
+347 VRRSAYQYLEQMPA

-368 SSAAWE
+368 NSAAWE
-374 LSKISSS
+374 LSKISTS

-409 ELTRALLRRQ
+409 ELTRALLQRQ

-484 SHPRTGAA
+484 SHPRTGAD

-504 PAALYHHCYYNGKG
+504 LAALYHHCYYNGKG

-565 EELRAQSGTR
+565 GELRAQSGTR

-612 SEEKETTLS
+612 REEK
-621 IIASQCHLPK
+621 
-631 KGAGI
+631 
-636 RQRDKE
+636 
-642 GHSFC
+642 
-647 LSQDEAFPVHPAGAV
+647 
-662 QPGYLATSNSS
+662 
-673 SARRTCSAVGGT
+673 
-685 ASGRG
+685 